1 MAGSAEQSSN
11 TVSYRRR
18 LQLSYITCTTFRN
31 DGDSRT
37 LVLYL
42 PVFITLQI
50 LLTKYGFIYVPGDL
64 GTLYTITVKSSYLNE
79 MDRYS

>member
-18 LQLSYITCTTFRN
+18 LQLSYIIQHSVTEEIL
-31 DGDSRT
+31 GH
-37 LVLYL
+37 LYL
-42 PVFITLQI
+42 PVFITVQI

-64 GTLYTITVKSSYLNE
+64 GTLYTITVKSSYHNE